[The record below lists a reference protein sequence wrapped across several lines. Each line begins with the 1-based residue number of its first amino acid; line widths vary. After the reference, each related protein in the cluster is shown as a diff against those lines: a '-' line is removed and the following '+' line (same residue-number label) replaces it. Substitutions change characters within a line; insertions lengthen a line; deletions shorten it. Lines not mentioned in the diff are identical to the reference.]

1 MLALPTVVWAGV
13 LFGIVVYLG
22 TMQLEEDSDAGL
34 NMYIKIRRVYQIVPG
49 RAGGGS
55 F

>member
-22 TMQLEEDSDAGL
+22 TMQLEEDSDAGPSVCKD
-34 NMYIKIRRVYQIVPG
+34 ISIR
-49 RAGGGS
+49 
-55 F
+55 